1 MSLGVA
7 ARLLVQR
14 RFAPLMTAQAL
25 GAFNDNLFRFAL
37 VNLAT
42 FQGLTIFGLERELM
56 VPIAATALTLPI
68 FLFSAVAGQVADK
81 YDRAFIMRRA
91 KFVEI
96 FLMIAAGIGFFLN
109 SGLMLVIVLFFMG
122 VQSAFFAPARNSALP
137 TLLQGKEL
145 VTGNALVSGTLNVA
159 ILSGAAL
166 AVVFVVREDA
176 ARVLTFTLIGVAIV
190 GWLVMWL
197 NSPAPADSRDL
208 KISWN
213 IVAQTGKVLGFAF
226 RAPDVLRP
234 LLGAAWFWMLA
245 ASVLTLMPLFTAAV
259 LGGDETVGLALT
271 ALFTVGAAIGAI
283 LCGVFTRGQDALIFT
298 VIGAFG
304 LVIFPSFVA
313 LTTLGWPE
321 PDPANLASADAFLAE
336 PGNWPILAALALSA
350 VSAGLFVVPLQAMAQ
365 RRAKPEV
372 RGRILAAGGIMNA
385 ASASLGQFTL
395 FAIALLA
402 LPLQAAFGYIAVV
415 SGLAGLFALWRMMR
429 PGRYTE

>member
-1 MSLGVA
+1 MGLAVA
-7 ARLLVQR
+7 ARLMVQR
-14 RFAPLMTAQAL
+14 RFAPLMAAQAL

-81 YDRAFIMRRA
+81 YDRAFIMRRT
-91 KFVEI
+91 KFIEI
-96 FLMIAAGIGFFLN
+96 LLMIAAAVGFFLN
-109 SGLMLVIVLFFMG
+109 SGLLLVIVLFFMG
-122 VQSAFFAPARNSALP
+122 MQSAFFAPARNSALP
-137 TLLQGKEL
+137 TLLEGKEL
-145 VTGNALVSGTLNVA
+145 VTGNALVSGSLNVA
-159 ILSGAAL
+159 ILAGAAL

-176 ARVLTFTLIGVAIV
+176 ALVLSATLIGVAVV
-190 GWLVMWL
+190 GWLIMCL
-197 NSPAPADSRDL
+197 NKPAPADSPDL
-208 KISWN
+208 KVSWN
-213 IVAQTGKVLGFAF
+213 IAVQTGKVLGFAF

-271 ALFTVGAAIGAI
+271 ALFTVGAALGAI

-321 PDPANLASADAFLAE
+321 PDPDNLAGADIFLAD
-336 PGNWPILAALALSA
+336 PANWAILAALALSA

-365 RRAKPEV
+365 RRARPEV

-385 ASASLGQFTL
+385 ATASLGQFTL

>member
-1 MSLGVA
+1 MGLAVA
-7 ARLLVQR
+7 ARLMVQR
-14 RFAPLMTAQAL
+14 RFAPLMAAQAL

-81 YDRAFIMRRA
+81 YDRAFIMRRT
-91 KFVEI
+91 KFIEI
-96 FLMIAAGIGFFLN
+96 LLMIAAAVGFFLN
-109 SGLMLVIVLFFMG
+109 SGLLLVIVLFFMG
-122 VQSAFFAPARNSALP
+122 MQSAFFAPARNSALP
-137 TLLQGKEL
+137 TLLEGKEL
-145 VTGNALVSGTLNVA
+145 VTGNALVSGSLNVA
-159 ILSGAAL
+159 ILAGAAL

-176 ARVLTFTLIGVAIV
+176 ALVLSATLIGVAVV
-190 GWLVMWL
+190 GWLIMCL
-197 NSPAPADSRDL
+197 NKPAPADSPDL
-208 KISWN
+208 KVSWN
-213 IVAQTGKVLGFAF
+213 IAVQTGKVLGFAF

-271 ALFTVGAAIGAI
+271 ALFTVGAALGAI

-321 PDPANLASADAFLAE
+321 PDPDNLASADIFLAD
-336 PGNWPILAALALSA
+336 PANWAILAALALSA

-365 RRAKPEV
+365 RRARPEV

-385 ASASLGQFTL
+385 ATASLGQFTL

>member
-1 MSLGVA
+1 MGLAVA
-7 ARLLVQR
+7 ARLMVQR
-14 RFAPLMTAQAL
+14 RFAPLMAAQAL

-81 YDRAFIMRRA
+81 YDRAFIMRRT
-91 KFVEI
+91 KFIEI
-96 FLMIAAGIGFFLN
+96 LLMIAAAVGFFLN
-109 SGLMLVIVLFFMG
+109 SGLLLVIVLFFMG
-122 VQSAFFAPARNSALP
+122 MQSAFFAPARNSALP
-137 TLLQGKEL
+137 TLLEGKEL
-145 VTGNALVSGTLNVA
+145 VTGNALVSGSLNVA
-159 ILSGAAL
+159 ILAGAAL

-176 ARVLTFTLIGVAIV
+176 ALVLSATLIGVAVV
-190 GWLVMWL
+190 GWLIMCL
-197 NSPAPADSRDL
+197 NKPAPADSPDL
-208 KISWN
+208 KVSWN
-213 IVAQTGKVLGFAF
+213 IAVQTGKVLGFAF

-271 ALFTVGAAIGAI
+271 ALFTVGAALGAI

-321 PDPANLASADAFLAE
+321 PDPDNLASADVFLAD
-336 PGNWPILAALALSA
+336 PANWAILAALALSA

-365 RRAKPEV
+365 RRARPEV

-385 ASASLGQFTL
+385 ATASLGQFTL

>member
-14 RFAPLMTAQAL
+14 RFAPLMLAQAM

-81 YDRAFIMRRA
+81 YDRAFIMRRT
-91 KFVEI
+91 KFIEI
-96 FLMIAAGIGFFLN
+96 FLMLGAAIGFFLGN
-109 SGLMLVIVLFFMG
+109 GLILVIILFLMG
-122 VQSAFFAPARNSALP
+122 MQSAFFAPARNAALP
-137 TLLQGKEL
+137 TLLEGREL
-145 VTGNALVSGTLNVA
+145 VTGNALISGTLNVA
-159 ILSGAAL
+159 ILTGAAL
-166 AVVFVVREDA
+166 AVMFVVREDA
-176 ARVLTFTLIGVAIV
+176 AQMLAFTLVGVAIA
-190 GWLVMWL
+190 GWLIMCL
-197 NSPAPADSRDL
+197 NSPAPAASQDL
-208 KISWN
+208 KIRWN
-213 IVAQTGKVLGFAF
+213 IVTETVRVIGFAF
-226 RAPDVLRP
+226 KAPDVLRP

-271 ALFTVGAAIGAI
+271 ALFTVGAALGAI
-283 LCGVFTRGQDALIFT
+283 LCGLFTRGQDALIFT

-321 PDPANLASADAFLAE
+321 PDPSALTDAVEFVSS
-336 PGNWPILAALALSA
+336 PDNWAILAALGLSA

-365 RRAKPEV
+365 RRAKPEI

-385 ASASLGQFTL
+385 ATASLGQFSL
-395 FAIALLA
+395 AVIALMS
-402 LPLQAAFGYIAVV
+402 LPLQAAFGYIAVI
-415 SGLAGLFALWRMMR
+415 SGLAGLFALWRMTR
-429 PGRYTE
+429 PGRYAP

>member
-1 MSLGVA
+1 M
-7 ARLLVQR
+7 VQR
-14 RFAPLMTAQAL
+14 RFAPLMAAQAL

-81 YDRAFIMRRA
+81 YDRAFIMRRT
-91 KFVEI
+91 KFIEI
-96 FLMIAAGIGFFLN
+96 LLMIAAAVGFFLN
-109 SGLMLVIVLFFMG
+109 SGLLLVIVLFFMG
-122 VQSAFFAPARNSALP
+122 MQSAFFAPARNSALP
-137 TLLQGKEL
+137 TLLEGKEL
-145 VTGNALVSGTLNVA
+145 VTGNALVSGSLNVA
-159 ILSGAAL
+159 ILAGAAL

-176 ARVLTFTLIGVAIV
+176 ALVLSATLIGVAVV
-190 GWLVMWL
+190 GWLIMCL
-197 NSPAPADSRDL
+197 NKPAPADSPDL
-208 KISWN
+208 KVSWN
-213 IVAQTGKVLGFAF
+213 IAVQTGKVLGFAF

-271 ALFTVGAAIGAI
+271 ALFTVGAALGAI

-321 PDPANLASADAFLAE
+321 PDPDNLASADVFLAD
-336 PGNWPILAALALSA
+336 PANWAILAALALSA

-365 RRAKPEV
+365 RRARPEV

-385 ASASLGQFTL
+385 ATASLGQFTL

>member
-1 MSLGVA
+1 MGLGVA
-7 ARLLVQR
+7 ARLMVQR
-14 RFAPLMTAQAL
+14 RFAPLMAAQAM

-81 YDRAFIMRRA
+81 YDRAFIMRRT

-96 FLMIAAGIGFFLN
+96 LLMIAAAVGFFLN
-109 SGLMLVIVLFFMG
+109 GGLMLVVVLFFMG
-122 VQSAFFAPARNSALP
+122 MQSAFFAPARNSALP
-137 TLLQGKEL
+137 TLLEGKEL
-145 VTGNALVSGTLNVA
+145 VTGNALVSGSLNVA
-159 ILSGAAL
+159 ILAGAAL

-176 ARVLTFTLIGVAIV
+176 AFALSATLVGVAIA
-190 GWLVMWL
+190 GWIVMCL
-197 NSPAPADSRDL
+197 NRPAPADSPDL

-213 IVAQTGKVLGFAF
+213 IAAQTWKVLGFAF

-271 ALFTVGAAIGAI
+271 ALFTVGAAVGAI

-304 LVIFPSFVA
+304 LVIFPSFVG

-321 PDPANLASADAFLAE
+321 PDPSDLASADVFLADS
-336 PGNWPILAALALSA
+336 GNWPIMAALALSA

-385 ASASLGQFTL
+385 ATASLGQFTL

-415 SGLAGLFALWRMMR
+415 SGLAGLFALWRMLR

>member
-122 VQSAFFAPARNSALP
+122 MQSAFFAPARNAALP
-137 TLLQGKEL
+137 TLLHGKEL

-166 AVVFVVREDA
+166 AVVFCC
-176 ARVLTFTLIGVAIV
+176 ARRCGPCPHLHPCRRCHRGMAGHVAEQ
-190 GWLVMWL
+190 
-197 NSPAPADSRDL
+197 PC
-208 KISWN
+208 
-213 IVAQTGKVLGFAF
+213 TG
-226 RAPDVLRP
+226 
-234 LLGAAWFWMLA
+234 
-245 ASVLTLMPLFTAAV
+245 
-259 LGGDETVGLALT
+259 
-271 ALFTVGAAIGAI
+271 
-283 LCGVFTRGQDALIFT
+283 
-298 VIGAFG
+298 
-304 LVIFPSFVA
+304 
-313 LTTLGWPE
+313 
-321 PDPANLASADAFLAE
+321 
-336 PGNWPILAALALSA
+336 
-350 VSAGLFVVPLQAMAQ
+350 
-365 RRAKPEV
+365 
-372 RGRILAAGGIMNA
+372 
-385 ASASLGQFTL
+385 
-395 FAIALLA
+395 
-402 LPLQAAFGYIAVV
+402 
-415 SGLAGLFALWRMMR
+415 
-429 PGRYTE
+429 

>member
-14 RFAPLMTAQAL
+14 RFFPLMGAQAL

-81 YDRAFIMRRA
+81 YDRTFIMRRT
-91 KFVEI
+91 KFIEI
-96 FLMIAAGIGFFLN
+96 FLMLAAAIGFFLG
-109 SGLMLVIVLFFMG
+109 SGLLLVIVLFFMG
-122 VQSAFFAPARNSALP
+122 MQSAFFAPARNAALP
-137 TLLQGKEL
+137 TLLEGREL
-145 VTGNALVSGTLNVA
+145 VTGNALVSGSLNVA
-159 ILSGAAL
+159 ILTGAAL

-176 ARVLTFTLIGVAIV
+176 AQMLAFTLVGVAII
-190 GWLVMWL
+190 GWLVMCL
-197 NSPAPADSRDL
+197 GTPAPAASQDL
-208 KISWN
+208 KIRWN
-213 IVAQTGKVLGFAF
+213 IVTETVRVIGFAF

-259 LGGDETVGLALT
+259 LGGDATVGLALT
-271 ALFTVGAAIGAI
+271 ALFTVGAALGAL

-313 LTTLGWPE
+313 ITTLSWPE
-321 PDPANLASADAFLAE
+321 PDPSNLASADVFLGD

-385 ASASLGQFTL
+385 ATASLGQFTL
-395 FAIALLA
+395 AAIALLS

-415 SGLAGLFALWRMMR
+415 SGLAGLFALWRMTR
-429 PGRYTE
+429 PGRYQP

>member
-1 MSLGVA
+1 MGLAVA
-7 ARLLVQR
+7 ARLMVQR
-14 RFAPLMTAQAL
+14 RFAPLMAAQAL

-81 YDRAFIMRRA
+81 YDRAFIMRRT
-91 KFVEI
+91 KFIEI
-96 FLMIAAGIGFFLN
+96 LLMIAAAVGFFFN
-109 SGLMLVIVLFFMG
+109 SGLLLVIVLFFMG
-122 VQSAFFAPARNSALP
+122 MQSAFFAPARNSALP
-137 TLLQGKEL
+137 TLLEGKEL
-145 VTGNALVSGTLNVA
+145 VTGNALVSGSLNVA
-159 ILSGAAL
+159 ILAGAAL

-176 ARVLTFTLIGVAIV
+176 ALVLSATLIGVAVV
-190 GWLVMWL
+190 GWLIMCL
-197 NSPAPADSRDL
+197 NKPAPADSPDL
-208 KISWN
+208 KVSWN
-213 IVAQTGKVLGFAF
+213 IAVQTGKVLGFAF

-271 ALFTVGAAIGAI
+271 ALFTVGAALGAI

-321 PDPANLASADAFLAE
+321 PDPDNLAGADVFLAD
-336 PGNWPILAALALSA
+336 PANWAILAALALSA

-365 RRAKPEV
+365 RRARPEV

-385 ASASLGQFTL
+385 ATASLGQFTL

>member
-1 MSLGVA
+1 MGLAVA
-7 ARLLVQR
+7 ARLMVQR
-14 RFAPLMTAQAL
+14 RFAPLMAAQAL

-81 YDRAFIMRRA
+81 YDRAFIMRRT
-91 KFVEI
+91 KFIEI
-96 FLMIAAGIGFFLN
+96 LLMIAAAVGFFLN
-109 SGLMLVIVLFFMG
+109 SGLLLVIVLFFMG
-122 VQSAFFAPARNSALP
+122 MQSAFFAPARNSALP
-137 TLLQGKEL
+137 TLLEGKEL
-145 VTGNALVSGTLNVA
+145 VTGNALVSGSLNVA
-159 ILSGAAL
+159 ILAGAAL

-176 ARVLTFTLIGVAIV
+176 ALVLSATLIGVAVV
-190 GWLVMWL
+190 GWLIMCL
-197 NSPAPADSRDL
+197 NKPAPADSPDL
-208 KISWN
+208 KVSWN
-213 IVAQTGKVLGFAF
+213 IAVQTGKVLGFAF

-259 LGGDETVGLALT
+259 LGGDETGLALT
-271 ALFTVGAAIGAI
+271 ALFTVGAALGAI

-321 PDPANLASADAFLAE
+321 PDPDNLASADIFLAD
-336 PGNWPILAALALSA
+336 PANWAILAALALSA

-365 RRAKPEV
+365 RRARPEV

-385 ASASLGQFTL
+385 ATASLGQFTL